1 MQTLSDYDF
10 DLPQELI
17 AQQPA
22 EERGAS
28 RLLEVGIGRPLK
40 DWHFR
45 DLPGLIQPG
54 DVLVLNDS
62 AVLKARLRAR
72 KPSGGAVEILIERVI
87 GERRALSLIGTRR
100 KLVPGQNL
108 EILGTAIV
116 RPIAPHE
123 VSIGVCAQ
131 QIGLGHGAD
140 LREPSECVARARV
153 IQSEAPLTLL
163 EFDCAVM
170 RLMEIA
176 GSVPLPP
183 YIRPDPVRDD
193 ADRYRTVYQRTP
205 GSVAAPTAGLHFDEA
220 MLQMLHAA
228 GVRIARLTLHVGAG
242 TFLPV
247 RHQDLDRHAMH
258 PERFELDTSCAASIA
273 EARAAGK
280 RIIAVGTTTLR
291 TLESCADPDRLGYV
305 RSQDGETRLFIRPG
319 YQFRVCDALL
329 TNFHLPRS
337 TLLMLVSAFAGYAT
351 IRAAYAHA
359 IAQRYRFFSYG
370 DACLLHRDGSAH

>member
-1 MQTLSDYDF
+1 
-10 DLPQELI
+10 
-17 AQQPA
+17 
-22 EERGAS
+22 
-28 RLLEVGIGRPLK
+28 
-40 DWHFR
+40 
-45 DLPGLIQPG
+45 
-54 DVLVLNDS
+54 
-62 AVLKARLRAR
+62 
-72 KPSGGAVEILIERVI
+72 
-87 GERRALSLIGTRR
+87 
-100 KLVPGQNL
+100 
-108 EILGTAIV
+108 
-116 RPIAPHE
+116 
-123 VSIGVCAQ
+123 
-131 QIGLGHGAD
+131 
-140 LREPSECVARARV
+140 
-153 IQSEAPLTLL
+153 
-163 EFDCAVM
+163 M

-305 RSQDGETRLFIRPG
+305 RSQTGETRLFIRPG
-319 YQFRVCDALL
+319 FRFRVCDALL

-351 IRAAYAHA
+351 MRAAYAHA